1 MEYQFANPEF
11 LKLLYL
17 LPIFWVSVIIG
28 YRRVSIMRMIVSTL
42 LRTLVFLLII
52 LVLAGFGWEEK
63 SKQEIN
69 AVFLMDMSDSISPES
84 KEWMWNYVHD
94 VEKNMDKKI
103 KKSLVFFGSESK
115 IITPQFKEDLSL
127 KQVREKSSELPVP
140 AERTNISSGIMAT
153 LGMMPEG
160 SSRMVVLL
168 SDGNENLGDA
178 TRAAKL
184 AANNDI
190 KVFTVAPPTQKKS
203 EIFIK
208 TINVPKDVTE
218 GETFDVQVLVENKNE
233 TTVQGTVTIH
243 QERNLLREWKT
254 EFKSGTNVF
263 EVPYKGKKKG
273 FAKFIANI
281 SVKESDADSDLENNS
296 KITFVNITGKARI
309 LYIRGSKT
317 KKAFIPDA
325 LKDKTIAVDIKSP
338 TKIPRTLEEFLEYDC
353 LIFSNVAKQS
363 LDNRQLDLIKKYVRD
378 FGGGFVM
385 TSGDN
390 VFAKNGYTDTAVE
403 EILPVKI
410 IGGAPPKEEKRTRL
424 SIILIIDKS
433 GSMLGKKML
442 FAKKAS
448 IELIKQLTKNDQFGI
463 IAFDTSPYVVLQ
475 LQPIEEGKKELI
487 RKLSRLRADGG
498 TDIFPALDIAHQQLI
513 QTDAK
518 SNHVIL
524 LSDGNTRSI
533 YYQYGALIR
542 KLKQANITVSTI
554 ALGKWLVNTKLLRDI
569 ADKTKGKF
577 YQITDIIKLPRLII
591 QDSEKFVSQSDF
603 HETHFYPILNQKS
616 QILQGIYK
624 EQLPPLKG
632 YTITEAKD
640 KAEVP
645 LTTDITGKTD
655 PILANWRYGLGKTV
669 MYASDADARWSSKW
683 INWSKFDK
691 FWSQVVHWAMRDI
704 SKTDYNLKVDAKN
717 DLTSLLIESSRGLEK
732 DTKMSV
738 SILTPEDDGKELNLK
753 QIAPQ
758 RFTSIL
764 HDVDPG
770 TYMLKIAKI
779 KDRKVVD
786 LKVKGFIV
794 PEKVESKPREYSDAG
809 NNIPLLKG
817 IAEITDG
824 LLNPTEE
831 QLMVEEEEIIRIRD
845 LANYLIPLAMILFI
859 FDIAV
864 RRYYRQIA

>member
-1 MEYQFANPEF
+1 MEYQFTNPEF

-17 LPIFWVSVIIG
+17 LPVFWVSAMMG
-28 YRRVSIMRMIVSTL
+28 YRRVSITRTILAIL
-42 LRTLVFLLII
+42 LRTSVFLLII

-63 SKQEIN
+63 SKREIS

-84 KEWMWNYVHD
+84 KEWMWNYVKD
-94 VEKNMDKKI
+94 TEKNMDRKI

-115 IITPQFKEDLSL
+115 IITPEFKEALHL
-127 KQVREKSSELPVP
+127 EKVREENKELTVP
-140 AERTNISSGIMAT
+140 TDRTDISSGIMAT

-160 SSRMVVLL
+160 SSRIVVLL

-178 TRAAKL
+178 LRAARL

-190 KVFTVAPPTQKKS
+190 KVFTVAPPEQKKS

-208 TINVPKDVTE
+208 VINVPKDVTE
-218 GETFDVQVLVENKNE
+218 GETFDVQVVVENKNE
-233 TTVQGTVTIH
+233 MAVKGSVTVH
-243 QERNLLREWKT
+243 KEANLLKEWKT
-254 EFKSGTNVF
+254 EFKSGTNIF
-263 EVPYKGKKKG
+263 EIPYKGERKG
-273 FAKFIANI
+273 FAKFVANI
-281 SVKESDADSDLENNS
+281 NVEDRDTDSDLGNNN
-296 KITFVNITGKARI
+296 KITFVNITGKARM

-317 KKAFIPDA
+317 KKTFIPDA
-325 LKDKTIAVDIKSP
+325 LKDKTIAVDIVSP
-338 TKIPRTLEEFLEYDC
+338 AKIPRTLEEYLEYDC
-353 LIFSNVAKQS
+353 LIFSNVSRNS
-363 LDNRQLDLIKKYVRD
+363 LDNQQMDLIKKYVED

-390 VFAKNGYTDTAVE
+390 VFAKNGYTDTPVE
-403 EILPVKI
+403 EILPVRI
-410 IGGAPPKEEKRTRL
+410 VGGAPPKEEKRTRL

-463 IAFDTSPYVVLQ
+463 VAFDTSPYVVLP

-487 RKLSRLRADGG
+487 RKLSVLRADGG
-498 TDIFPALDIAHQQLI
+498 TDIFPALDIAHKQI
-513 QTDAK
+513 VQTNAEA
-518 SNHVIL
+518 NHVIL

-533 YYQYGALIR
+533 YYQYGALIS
-542 KLKQANITVSTI
+542 KLQQANITVSTI
-554 ALGKWLVNTKLLRDI
+554 ALGQWLVNTKLLRDI
-569 ADKTKGKF
+569 AEKTKGRF
-577 YQITDIIKLPRLII
+577 YQISDVIKLPRLII
-591 QDSEKFVSQSDF
+591 QDSEKFISQSDF
-603 HETHFYPILNQKS
+603 HEVHFYPIMNQKS

-632 YTITEAKD
+632 YTVTEAKD

-669 MYASDADARWSSKW
+669 MYASDAEARWSSKW

-691 FWSQVVHWAMRDI
+691 FWSQIVHWAMRDI
-704 SKTDYNLKVDAKN
+704 SKTDYNLKVEAK
-717 DLTSLLIESSRGLEK
+717 DDSTSLLIESSRGLEE
-732 DTKMSV
+732 DTKMHV

-758 RFTSIL
+758 RFTTEL
-764 HDVDPG
+764 HDVVPG

-779 KDRKVVD
+779 KDKKVTD
-786 LKVKGFIV
+786 LKIKGFIV
-794 PEKVESKPREYSDAG
+794 PEKVVSRPREFSDTG
-809 NNIPLLKG
+809 NNIPVLKS
-817 IAEITDG
+817 IAEVTGGIH
-824 LLNPTEE
+824 NPGKDE
-831 QLMVEEEEIIRIRD
+831 LVVEEKEIIRIRD
-845 LANYLIPLAMILFI
+845 LAHYLIPLAMILFI
-859 FDIAV
+859 FDIAA
-864 RRYYRQIA
+864 RKYNRKLA